1 MVNTPLTDAELAR
14 TIRRLLKL
22 RTLEEIAK
30 ATNRPIEWLTRI
42 LQENPDAGRADGV
55 SGETQ

>member
-14 TIRRLLKL
+14 AIRRLLKL

-42 LQENPDAGRADGV
+42 LQENPDARSADAV
-55 SGETQ
+55 SSETQ